1 MKVRKAGAPTPRKF
15 MGHGICDNIARSCTL
30 PSVTDDSQVIAKQCH
45 ALLKQLNVAPEDIRG
60 MGIQVSKLDEKNAS
74 SGAKNVRSLFDFM
87 KPQANTNEGALK
99 VVASE
104 REDGISEEVRAPVEG
119 RRPENE
125 QSKLPP
131 LPRFSPKKTQQT
143 RDCSSEKRLGDLGE
157 SLYLP
162 SPSQIDPSVFEALP
176 EDIRRSIEK
185 SYAARNQRISLHRA
199 ERQEVSKGYSPYS
212 NNNHHLYQHRHP
224 PSHPHLHPHDDDDD
238 DDDDESVPLVNFI
251 SVVIS
256 SLSICVEYR
265 QN

>member
-30 PSVTDDSQVIAKQCH
+30 PSVTDNSQVIAKQCH
-45 ALLKQLNVAPEDIRG
+45 ALFKQLNVAPEDIRG
-60 MGIQVSKLDEKNAS
+60 VGIQVSKLDEKNAS
-74 SGAKNVRSLFDFM
+74 SSAKNVRSLFDFM
-87 KPQANTNEGALK
+87 KPQANTDEGALK

-104 REDGISEEVRAPVEG
+104 REDGVSEEDRAPVEV

-131 LPRFSPKKTQQT
+131 LPRFSPQKTQQI
-143 RDCSSEKRLGDLGE
+143 RNCSSEKRLGDLGE

-185 SYAARNQRISLHRA
+185 SYAAKNQRILLHRA
-199 ERQEVSKGYSPYS
+199 ERQEVGKGYSPYS
-212 NNNHHLYQHRHP
+212 NNHHLHQHRP
-224 PSHPHLHPHDDDDD
+224 PLPPPLHLHLHPHLHPHDDDDD
-238 DDDDESVPLVNFI
+238 DDDDDDRFPNFC
-251 SVVIS
+251 
-256 SLSICVEYR
+256 SL
-265 QN
+265 

>member
-30 PSVTDDSQVIAKQCH
+30 RSVTDDSQVVAKQCH

-87 KPQANTNEGALK
+87 KPQANTNEGAVK

-131 LPRFSPKKTQQT
+131 LPRFSPQKTQQT
-143 RDCSSEKRLGDLGE
+143 RDCLSEKRLGDLGE

-199 ERQEVSKGYSPYS
+199 ERQEVSKDI
-212 NNNHHLYQHRHP
+212 L
-224 PSHPHLHPHDDDDD
+224 LI
-238 DDDDESVPLVNFI
+238 VIIIIIFI
-251 SVVIS
+251 NTVI
-256 SLSICVEYR
+256 LLLILIFFPMMMMMMMMMMIR
-265 QN
+265 DFPW